1 MATSYLHPPA
11 SSQVRKMLLLHV
23 AMNRAGAFSVRSRSK
38 ICNGFWLQFKWQ
50 HHVCHKG
57 FPEFTIHF
65 YDSTLP
71 SFAVTT
77 TCYRACGW
85 AMSTS
90 QPASRFHLSPSDLQR
105 MWYQRMNSK
114 IDILWGHG
122 VFNLSK
128 TQSRQVPGQLYPTCG
143 AGWFFY
149 MQGSYVLWQ
158 LRPRLHRDSSVSSF
172 QYRSLVSKKTY
183 KPKRWTR
190 WSHFSRK
197 LTSLPAAPKGHWQWS
212 WKFPIRHWGCEF
224 HEEKLQ
230 LLRVS
235 LSSSTL
241 RKILSRFCHNP
252 ILSYCATIPPSWWC
266 WCFTRL

>member
-38 ICNGFWLQFKWQ
+38 ICNGF
-50 HHVCHKG
+50 CSSN
-57 FPEFTIHF
+57 
-65 YDSTLP
+65 DSTTY
-71 SFAVTT
+71 ATKV
-77 TCYRACGW
+77 
-85 AMSTS
+85 S
-90 QPASRFHLSPSDLQR
+90 QNLLSISMTQLSPVFCNYNDMLSRLW
-105 MWYQRMNSK
+105 MGNVYQPT

-143 AGWFFY
+143 SGCFFY

-252 ILSYCATIPPSWWC
+252 ILSYCATISPSWWC